1 MASQRISP
9 TIAISMSANNSGNH
23 QQQQRLSLVTTAR
36 QKRSSISS
44 MDSAAVVSD
53 ACDEPLYSRIDHSS
67 SNESQREATTAA
79 MSSITA
85 PSNHDGMVILKNKR
99 ADEVI
104 KNALSLFLYMVV
116 LLTRNVNLVT
126 LGRFKC
132 LIIPIDD
139 ASSDAGQRFFVM
151 RRRTISNYLWRNSH
165 LDWRLMATPVFDGER
180 TMYIIKCDTDRID
193 GCFYKDDVT
202 NN

>member
-9 TIAISMSANNSGNH
+9 TIAISMSANNSGSNSHH

-99 ADEVI
+99 AGELI

-116 LLTRNVNLVT
+116 LAHSQCQFSDTRAL
-126 LGRFKC
+126 
-132 LIIPIDD
+132 
-139 ASSDAGQRFFVM
+139 
-151 RRRTISNYLWRNSH
+151 
-165 LDWRLMATPVFDGER
+165 
-180 TMYIIKCDTDRID
+180 
-193 GCFYKDDVT
+193 
-202 NN
+202 

>member
-9 TIAISMSANNSGNH
+9 TIAISMSANNSGNQ

-85 PSNHDGMVILKNKR
+85 PSNHDGMVILKNSR
-99 ADEVI
+99 AGELI
-104 KNALSLFLYMVV
+104 KNALSLFLYYMVV
-116 LLTRNVNLVT
+116 LPTRNVNLVT

-132 LIIPIDD
+132 PIIPIDD

-151 RRRTISNYLWRNSH
+151 RRRTI
-165 LDWRLMATPVFDGER
+165 
-180 TMYIIKCDTDRID
+180 
-193 GCFYKDDVT
+193 
-202 NN
+202 